1 MAALCFKG
9 TAWTFGNRIDT
20 DQIVPGQFLSA
31 SVEEQSRHVFEAS
44 SPEFC
49 QQFKAGG
56 IIVAGSNFGCGSSR
70 ESAPEVLK
78 HLGVAAIVAESFARI
93 FFRNAI
99 AIGFPVLVCPGVTA
113 QVAQG
118 DQVEVDVEGARVTV
132 AEGST
137 TLQAVPLNAI
147 MLDCLKKGGIMR
159 LLSDA

>member
-9 TAWTFGNRIDT
+9 PAWTFGNQIDT

-31 SVEEQSRHVFEAS
+31 SVEEQGRHVFEAS

-113 QVAQG
+113 QVAHG

-132 AEGST
+132 AEGGT

-147 MLDCLKKGGIMR
+147 MLECLKKGGIMQ
-159 LLSDA
+159 LLSEP

>member
-9 TAWTFGNRIDT
+9 PVWMFGNQIDT
-20 DQIVPGQFLSA
+20 DQIVPGQFLDA
-31 SVEEQSRHVFEAS
+31 SVEEQGRHVFEAS

-49 QQFKAGG
+49 RQFKAGG

-113 QVAQG
+113 RVAPG

-132 AEGST
+132 AKAGT

-147 MLDCLKKGGIMR
+147 MLECLKKGGITQ
-159 LLSDA
+159 LLSEQ